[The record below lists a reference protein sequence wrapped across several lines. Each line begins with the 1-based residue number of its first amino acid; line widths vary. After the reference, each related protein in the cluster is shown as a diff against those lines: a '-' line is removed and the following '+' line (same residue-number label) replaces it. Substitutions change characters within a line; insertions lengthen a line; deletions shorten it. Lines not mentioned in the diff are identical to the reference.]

1 MANTRRYSP
10 AGTQYNTGSFTA
22 STVYSQTGD
31 GSNDG
36 GCPRGAYNS
45 ITSEGMQEGVSAPVY
60 KPRTDPTT
68 SASEVAALDGITQ
81 SADLS
86 ADGVPASTA
95 VICGTPAL
103 TGNGAGL
110 IVEFDTTN
118 ATTPQ
123 NHASTYTIVDAG
135 VGYADNDTVEIVGFP
150 GSILTVNGVG

>member
-36 GCPRGAYNS
+36 GGPRGAYNS
-45 ITSEGMQEGVSAPVY
+45 ITSEGMQEGVSAPAY
-60 KPRTDPTT
+60 KPRTAPSSST
-68 SASEVAALDGITQ
+68 SEVAALDGITQ

-95 VICGTPAL
+95 VVCGTRAL

-110 IVEFDTTN
+110 VVSFTTT
-118 ATTPQ
+118 ADSK
-123 NHASTYTIVDAG
+123 NHATTYTIVHRGD
-135 VGYADNDTVEIVGFP
+135 GYANDDTVEIDGFP
-150 GSILTVNGVG
+150 GSVLTVNGVQ